1 VTDVMGL
8 GPAGSGGVDARG
20 MRLSR
25 IERLVVGVGALGM
38 LLWTTAA
45 VASVYATAPALWK
58 LAVVAVLIPM
68 SELALL
74 HVRYGTDHFSFT
86 WGDASL
92 LVGFVLV
99 GPAWFVILAAPGVL
113 AVHLCARRG
122 LLKSAYNSATFTCGA
137 SAAFAVVELAGKL
150 PLSIDTPRSAAV
162 LVLATL
168 VFTTCSHVGTSIA
181 VAAAQHTPFGVIV
194 REGVRMSALVW
205 LGNVVVGG
213 GVLILLERSPTTL
226 ATLPLV
232 LAAVFLAYR
241 GYLSARQERD
251 MWQQLEVATRE
262 LNQLEETEIAE
273 AALRRAQHLFGV
285 ETGELQLS
293 GGGRRPPRVYLL
305 ATDGSVVC
313 RPGSGPRVGTAIATD
328 VGPHDTRHGASFV
341 TDVAAAL
348 TGPKG
353 DIGSLRLTF
362 GGPVR
367 FTARERHVL
376 RTFAHAVA
384 TTVLNAALYDDVR
397 AEASRQA
404 HEASHDPL
412 TGLANRVLLQE
423 RIRAAL
429 AERHN
434 LTTALLLLDLDHFK
448 EINDTLGH
456 AAGDFLLQRVA
467 DRLRSLSRPGDL
479 VARLGG
485 DEFAVL
491 LTGLV
496 SAADA
501 EPAAESVLALLTE
514 PVEHEGLRLSVEA
527 SVGVACY
534 PADAQD
540 ADELLRRAEV
550 AMYQAKSDRGSWV
563 RYDLDRD
570 GSSVHRLA
578 LVAELRSALDG
589 DEIVA
594 HFQPQADLRTGE
606 IIGVEALARWE
617 HPDRGLLMPADFIG
631 VAEQSGLVRPF
642 TLRMLDLAVAECA
655 LWGARGRPITVA
667 VNLAARSLLDRQLP
681 HDVAEVLAR
690 HSLPPDRLVLEI
702 TESTATSEL
711 EVVEEVLGR
720 LRRLGVAL
728 SVDDF
733 GTGYSSLAFLQ
744 RTAVNEL
751 KVDRSFVLGM
761 IESESDQA
769 LVRTTVQLAHSLG
782 ARAVAE
788 GVEDPALAEALR
800 ELGCDMAQGYWLSR
814 PVPPEDMRVILGV
827 DDVRSSAAFAVPV
840 PREEQPLPVSYL
852 RAVEG

>member
-1 VTDVMGL
+1 
-8 GPAGSGGVDARG
+8 

-25 IERLVVGVGALGM
+25 LERLVVGVVALGL

-45 VASVYATAPALWK
+45 VAAVYEHSPVLWK
-58 LAVVAVLIPM
+58 LAVVAVVIPM

-74 HVRYGTDHFSFT
+74 HVRYGTDQFSFT

-92 LVGFVLV
+92 LIGFVLV
-99 GPAWFVILAAPGVL
+99 GPAWFVILAGPAVL
-113 AVHLCARRG
+113 GVHLVARRG
-122 LLKSAYNSATFTCGA
+122 WLKSAYNSGTFTAGA
-137 SAAFAVVELAGKL
+137 TAGFAVVQLTGVR
-150 PLSIDTPRSAAV
+150 PLSVENLRDAGA
-162 LVLATL
+162 LLLATL
-168 VFTTCSHVGTSIA
+168 AFTVCSHVGTSIA
-181 VAAAQHTPFGVIV
+181 VAAAQQTSARRVLK
-194 REGVRMSALVW
+194 EGVRMSALVW
-205 LGNVVVGG
+205 AGNVVVGG
-213 GVLILLERSPTTL
+213 GVLVLLDRSPTTL

-241 GYLSARQERD
+241 GFLSARQERD

-262 LNQLEETEIAE
+262 LNQLEETDIAE

-285 ETGELQLS
+285 DGGELVLA
-293 GGGRRPPRVYLL
+293 GGGRRPPRVYVLGS
-305 ATDGSVVC
+305 DGTVVC
-313 RPGSGPRVGTAIATD
+313 RPGPGRRTPGGMALVGDA
-328 VGPHDTRHGASFV
+328 DTRAGSPFV

-348 TGPKG
+348 TGPRG
-353 DIGSLRLTF
+353 EIGCLRLSF

-367 FTARERHVL
+367 FSARERHVL

-397 AEASRQA
+397 AEAARQA

-412 TGLANRVLLQE
+412 TGLANRVLLLE
-423 RIRAAL
+423 RSRIAL
-429 AERHN
+429 AEPHN

-491 LTGLV
+491 LTGLL

-501 EPAAESVLALLTE
+501 APAAEDVLRLLTE
-514 PVEHEGLRLSVEA
+514 PVEYEGLRLSVEA

-534 PADAQD
+534 PSDAQD
-540 ADELLRRAEV
+540 ADELLRRADV

-563 RYDLDRD
+563 RYDVERD

-578 LVAELRSALDG
+578 LVAELRSALDR

-594 HFQPQADLRTGE
+594 HFQPQADLRTGQ
-606 IIGVEALARWE
+606 IVGVEALARWN
-617 HPDRGLLMPADFIG
+617 HPVRGLLMPIDFVG

-642 TLRMLDLAVAECA
+642 TLRVLDLAVAECA
-655 LWGARGRPITVA
+655 RWAALGRPVTVA

-681 HDVAEVLAR
+681 HDVAAVLAR
-690 HSLPPDRLVLEI
+690 YSLPPDRLVLEI

-744 RTAVNEL
+744 RTAVHEL
-751 KVDRSFVLGM
+751 KVDRSFVVGMLG
-761 IESESDQA
+761 SDSDMA

-788 GVEDPALAEALR
+788 GVEDATLAEALR
-800 ELGCDMAQGYWLSR
+800 GVGCDMAQGYWLSR
-814 PVPPEDMRVILGV
+814 PVPADEIRVLLGV
-827 DDVRSSAAFAVPV
+827 DAVRESAPFAMPE
-840 PREEQPLPVSYL
+840 PRVEHALPVKHL

>member
-1 VTDVMGL
+1 VIEV
-8 GPAGSGGVDARG
+8 PAAG

-25 IERLVVGVGALGM
+25 LERLVVLIGSLGLM
-38 LLWTTAA
+38 LWTTAA
-45 VASVYATAPALWK
+45 VAAVYAPAPVVWK

-74 HVRYGTDHFSFT
+74 HVRYGTDQFSFT

-99 GPAWFVILAAPGVL
+99 GPEWFIILAAPGVL
-113 AVHLCARRG
+113 AVHLIAGRG
-122 LLKSAYNSATFTCGA
+122 LLKSAYNSATFTAGA
-137 SAAFAVVELAGKL
+137 SAAFAVVQLLDAH
-150 PLSIDTPRSAAV
+150 PLSVQTPRDAAV

-168 VFTTCSHVGTSIA
+168 AFTSFSHVGTSIA
-181 VAAAQHTPFGVIV
+181 VAAAQRTSFRVVVSDGL
-194 REGVRMSALVW
+194 RMSALVW
-205 LGNVVVGG
+205 LGNIVVGG
-213 GVLILLERSPTTL
+213 GTLLLLERSPRTL
-226 ATLPLV
+226 ASLPLV
-232 LAAVFLAYR
+232 LAAAFLAYR

-262 LNQLEETEIAE
+262 LNQLEEAEIAE
-273 AALRRAQHLFGV
+273 AALRRARHLFGV
-285 ETGELQLS
+285 DSGELQLA
-293 GGGRRPPRVYLL
+293 GGGRRPPRVYVLG
-305 ATDGSVVC
+305 AGDSIVC
-313 RPGSGPRVGTAIATD
+313 RPGQARRAPDRSTAFVGDGDRRYGT
-328 VGPHDTRHGASFV
+328 PLV
-341 TDVAAAL
+341 TDIVAPL

-353 DIGSLRLTF
+353 DIGTLRLSF
-362 GGPVR
+362 GGAVR
-367 FTARERHVL
+367 FSARERHVL

-397 AEASRQA
+397 AEAARQA

-412 TGLANRVLLQE
+412 TGLANRALVQE
-423 RIRAAL
+423 RTRAAL

-456 AAGDFLLQRVA
+456 VAGDFLLQRVA

-491 LTGLV
+491 LTGLE
-496 SAADA
+496 SAEAA
-501 EPAAESVLALLTE
+501 APAAEEVLMLLSE
-514 PVEHEGLRLSVEA
+514 PVEFEGLRLSVEA

-540 ADELLRRAEV
+540 ADELLRRADV

-563 RYDLDRD
+563 RYDVERD

-589 DEIVA
+589 HEIVA
-594 HFQPQADLRTGE
+594 HYQPQADLRTGE

-617 HPDRGLLMPADFIG
+617 HPLRGLLMPIDFVG

-655 LWGARGRPITVA
+655 RWAAQGRPVSVA

-681 HDVAEVLAR
+681 HDVAAVLAR
-690 HSLPPDRLVLEI
+690 HHLPPDRLVLEI

-711 EVVEEVLGR
+711 EVVEDVLGR

-744 RTAVNEL
+744 RTKVNEL
-751 KVDRSFVLGM
+751 KVDRSFVVGM
-761 IESESDQA
+761 LDSDSDMA
-769 LVRTTVQLAHSLG
+769 LVRTTVQLAHSIG

-800 ELGCDMAQGYWLSR
+800 ALGCDMAQGYWLSR
-814 PVPPEDMRVILGV
+814 PVAAEHIRQLLGV
-827 DDVRSSAAFAVPV
+827 DESAAPHPFSLPG
-840 PREEQPLPVSYL
+840 PRSEQSLPLKHL

>member
-1 VTDVMGL
+1 MDTDALAPGL
-8 GPAGSGGVDARG
+8 
-20 MRLSR
+20 RLNR
-25 IERLVVGVGALGM
+25 LERLVAGAAGLG
-38 LLWTTAA
+38 LVLWTASAVTA
-45 VASVYATAPALWK
+45 VYGPVPVPWK
-58 LAVVAVLIPM
+58 LVLVAALIPV

-113 AVHLCARRG
+113 AVHLLCGRG
-122 LLKSAYNSATFTCGA
+122 WLKSAYNSATFSTGA
-137 SAAFAVVELAGKL
+137 SAAFALVQVSGVHSLRVLEPGG
-150 PLSIDTPRSAAV
+150 AAV
-162 LVLATL
+162 LLAATL
-168 VFTTCSHVGTSIA
+168 LFSACSHTGTA
-181 VAAAQHTPFGVIV
+181 VAVSTAQGTGVGQV
-194 REGVRMSALVW
+194 WREGTRMSVLVW
-205 LGNVVVGG
+205 AGKVVVGT
-213 GVLILLERSPTTL
+213 GVLVLLERSPRTL
-226 ATLPLV
+226 VALPLV

-251 MWQQLEVATRE
+251 MWQQLEAATRE
-262 LNQLEETEIAE
+262 LNQLEESEIAE
-273 AALRRAQHLFGV
+273 AALHRARQLFRVDGA
-285 ETGELQLS
+285 ELQLA
-293 GGGRRPPRVYLL
+293 GGARRPPRVYVLC
-305 ATDGSVVC
+305 ADGAIVC
-313 RPGSGPRVGTAIATD
+313 RPGPGRRAVASDTTAYVGDDESAT
-328 VGPHDTRHGASFV
+328 PTPIV
-341 TDVAAAL
+341 TDVIASL

-353 DIGSLRLTF
+353 AVGSLRLTF
-362 GGPVR
+362 DAPVR
-367 FTARERHVL
+367 FTPRERHVL
-376 RTFAHAVA
+376 RTFAHAVS

-397 AEASRQA
+397 AEAARQA

-412 TGLANRVLLQE
+412 TGLANRILLQE
-423 RIRAAL
+423 RIGSAL
-429 AERHN
+429 AEEHN

-467 DRLRSLSRPGDL
+467 DRLRSLSRRGDL

-491 LTGLV
+491 LTGLE
-496 SAADA
+496 SAEAA
-501 EPAAESVLALLTE
+501 APAAEGLLRLLSE
-514 PVEHEGLRLSVEA
+514 PVEYEGLRLSVEG
-527 SVGVACY
+527 SVGVACF

-540 ADELLRRAEV
+540 SEELLRRAEV

-563 RYDLDRD
+563 RYDLERD

-578 LVAELRSALDG
+578 LVAELRSALERDQ
-589 DEIVA
+589 IVV
-594 HFQPQADLRTGE
+594 HYQPQADLTTGQ
-606 IIGVEALARWE
+606 IVGVEALARWQ
-617 HPDRGLLMPADFIG
+617 HPKRGLLMPVDFVG

-642 TLRMLDLAVAECA
+642 TLRVLDLAVAECA
-655 LWGARGRPITVA
+655 RWSALGHPVAVA

-681 HDVAEVLAR
+681 HDVAAVLAR

-751 KVDRSFVLGM
+751 KVDRSFVIGM
-761 IESESDQA
+761 LSSESDLA

-788 GVEDPALAEALR
+788 GVEEPAIAEALR
-800 ELGCDMAQGYWLSR
+800 ALGCDMAQGYWLSR
-814 PVPPEDMRVILGV
+814 PVAAPDLRVLLGI
-827 DDVRSSAAFAVPV
+827 DPLREPTRALPTPRSEA
-840 PREEQPLPVSYL
+840 PLPVKHL

>member
-1 VTDVMGL
+1 MTEAV
-8 GPAGSGGVDARG
+8 AARG

-25 IERLVVGVGALGM
+25 LERLVVGTGALGL
-38 LLWTTAA
+38 LLWTTSA
-45 VASVYATAPALWK
+45 VASVYGPAPVVWK
-58 LAVVAVLIPM
+58 LAVVAVLIPL

-74 HVRYGTDHFSFT
+74 HVRYGSDQFSFT

-92 LVGFVLV
+92 LVGFVII
-99 GPAWFVILAAPGVL
+99 GPAWFVILAAPGVVM
-113 AVHLCARRG
+113 VHLVAHRG
-122 LLKSAYNSATFTCGA
+122 WLKSAYNGATFTCGA
-137 SAAFAVVELAGKL
+137 SAAYAVVQLGAAR
-150 PLSIDTPRSAAV
+150 PLTVQTPRDALV

-168 VFTTCSHVGTSIA
+168 AFSVCSHLGTSIA
-181 VAAAQHTPFGVIV
+181 VAVAQGPAFSRVL

-205 LGNVVVGG
+205 AGNVVVGS
-213 GVLILLERSPTTL
+213 GVLVLLDRSPTTL
-226 ATLPLV
+226 ASLPLV

-262 LNQLEETEIAE
+262 LNQLEESEIAE

-285 ETGELQLS
+285 DAGELQLA
-293 GGGRRPPRVYLL
+293 GGARRPPRVYLMS
-305 ATDGSVVC
+305 ADGSIVC
-313 RPGSGPRVGTAIATD
+313 RPGPARRPTDSPMTAYLGDRDERRRT
-328 VGPHDTRHGASFV
+328 PFV
-341 TDVAAAL
+341 TDVVVAL

-353 DIGSLRLTF
+353 DIGSLRLGF
-362 GGPVR
+362 SGPVR
-367 FTARERHVL
+367 FSARERHVL

-397 AEASRQA
+397 AEAARQA

-429 AERHN
+429 AEQHN
-434 LTTALLLLDLDHFK
+434 LTTALVLLDLDHFK

-456 AAGDFLLQRVA
+456 AAGDFLLERVA

-491 LTGLV
+491 LTGLE

-501 EPAAESVLALLTE
+501 EPAAEGVLRLLSE

-540 ADELLRRAEV
+540 ADELLRRADV

-563 RYDLDRD
+563 RYDVDRD

-578 LVAELRSALDG
+578 LVAELRSALEG

-594 HFQPQADLRTGE
+594 HFQPQADLRTGR
-606 IIGVEALARWE
+606 IIGVEALARWN
-617 HPDRGLLMPADFIG
+617 HPLRGLLMPVEFVG

-655 LWGARGRPITVA
+655 RWAAQGQPVTVA

-681 HDVAEVLAR
+681 HDVAAVLAR
-690 HSLPPDRLVLEI
+690 HHLPPDRLVLEI

-711 EVVEEVLGR
+711 EVVEDVLGR

-761 IESESDQA
+761 LTSDSDLA

-788 GVEDPALAEALR
+788 GVEDAALAEALR
-800 ELGCDMAQGYWLSR
+800 
-814 PVPPEDMRVILGV
+814 
-827 DDVRSSAAFAVPV
+827 
-840 PREEQPLPVSYL
+840 
-852 RAVEG
+852 